1 MISELFPITD
11 YTKLQYDHEGL
22 YSITNYIEADY
33 ISNIIVNMFT
43 GSKNLSILDGTGG
56 IGGNTISFSKY
67 FPKVTSIELN
77 KERFMMLKNNINNY
91 QIKNIKLFNVDSV
104 EHVFN
109 NYDRY
114 NVYFF
119 DPPWGG
125 PDYKKYKN
133 LTLKMG
139 NKTLLEIVEFLK
151 GKSTDK
157 LIIFKLP
164 FNYNFNEFNKYDYKL
179 YKIKKYYII
188 II

>member
-11 YTKLQYDHEGL
+11 YTKLQYDNEGL
-22 YSITNYIEADY
+22 YSITNYTEADQ

-43 GSKNLSILDGTGG
+43 DIKNLCILDGTGG

-67 FPKVTSIELN
+67 FSKVTSIELN
-77 KERFMMLKNNINNY
+77 KERFIMLKNNISNY
-91 QIKNIKLFNVDSV
+91 NITNIKLFNVDSV
-104 EHVFN
+104 EYVFN
-109 NYDRY
+109 NYNKY
-114 NVYFF
+114 NIYFF

-139 NKTLLEIVEFLK
+139 NKTLLEIVKFLK
-151 GKSTDK
+151 EKSTDK

-164 FNYNFNEFNKYDYKL
+164 FNYNFNEFYQYDYKL